1 MQMWIKLPLETIF
14 YLQWFIRTSLIQEQI
29 KLVQQSLLRQ
39 KRWKPRESDWW
50 DGTEEKSVGKLTCVG
65 KHKLHLQKWEGFYL
79 NLILIFSINLK
90 WKEMLFNKKWK
101 WISDSRKNHGLRN
114 IPLWFKVKS

>member
-1 MQMWIKLPLETIF
+1 MNKFTFRNNF

-39 KRWKPRESDWW
+39 KRWKPRESDRW

-65 KHKLHLQKWEGFYL
+65 KHKLHLHLKGEGLFESNL
-79 NLILIFSINLK
+79 NICK
-90 WKEMLFNKKWK
+90 
-101 WISDSRKNHGLRN
+101 
-114 IPLWFKVKS
+114 